1 MDYLQ
6 DHPTS
11 WTALEKQRYIDMPIH
26 CHHPGKYSNFRPVQ
40 HSEPYPRTMKFKD
53 ENAPPTYATALSADI
68 SASTADPVVVPPRSL
83 SPPLNESLI
92 SPGAEGNL
100 WPTVLHPLNPAQ
112 VPLPHIVATSDG
124 SDTALSGR
132 TGLSI
137 RASRSQQARDNLIH
151 IVSVA
156 YLSDIPPLVE
166 AVSGRL
172 SSIT

>member
-1 MDYLQ
+1 M
-6 DHPTS
+6 
-11 WTALEKQRYIDMPIH
+11 
-26 CHHPGKYSNFRPVQ
+26 
-40 HSEPYPRTMKFKD
+40 
-53 ENAPPTYATALSADI
+53 
-68 SASTADPVVVPPRSL
+68 
-83 SPPLNESLI
+83 
-92 SPGAEGNL
+92 
-100 WPTVLHPLNPAQ
+100 LHPLNPAP